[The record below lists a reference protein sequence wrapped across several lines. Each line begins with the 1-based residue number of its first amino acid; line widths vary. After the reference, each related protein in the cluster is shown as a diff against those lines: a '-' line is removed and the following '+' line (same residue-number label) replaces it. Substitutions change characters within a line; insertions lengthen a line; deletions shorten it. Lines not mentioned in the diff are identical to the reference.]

1 MWRQFWRNGAGDHHR
16 WRHPRPGHVASDYGL
31 KVFAGHRSPAGNLPR
46 IGLFDE
52 KKAPPGRYYPISG
65 EKKSVTGAG
74 PRNRT
79 GLRPVWQAAAD
90 SRPGPVLQGGIPHME
105 KLFSSE
111 HPPKTMELER
121 TDDGRLRL
129 VVSLSKLGQVTILEY
144 FLDDDDVDALKK
156 ALA

>member
-1 MWRQFWRNGAGDHHR
+1 
-16 WRHPRPGHVASDYGL
+16 
-31 KVFAGHRSPAGNLPR
+31 
-46 IGLFDE
+46 
-52 KKAPPGRYYPISG
+52 
-65 EKKSVTGAG
+65 
-74 PRNRT
+74 
-79 GLRPVWQAAAD
+79 
-90 SRPGPVLQGGIPHME
+90 ME